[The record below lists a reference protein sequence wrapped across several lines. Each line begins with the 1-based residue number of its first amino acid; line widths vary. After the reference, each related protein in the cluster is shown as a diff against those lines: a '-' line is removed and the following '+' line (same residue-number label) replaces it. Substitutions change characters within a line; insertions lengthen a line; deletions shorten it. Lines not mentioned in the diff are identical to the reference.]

1 MKKQQK
7 IVIVDYGMGNT
18 WSVISA
24 IKHLGYSCNLTSNS
38 NKILNADSIILPG
51 VGSFNKAINR
61 LKDTGTFETIRE
73 AVLEKNKKILGIC
86 LGFQLMGI
94 SSTEDGFNKGLNL
107 IPSKVS
113 HFSLKKTKNCKIPHI
128 GFNYVEFDPRDKFFL
143 NISQNSDFY
152 FVHSYRFKFDNLI
165 GLKAKTFYGE
175 TFLAAYHSDNIFGT
189 QFHPE
194 KSQKNGLSLI
204 KNFLDL

>member
-24 IKHLGYSCNLTSNS
+24 INHLGYSCNLTSN
-38 NKILNADSIILPG
+38 NKKILNADSIILPG
-51 VGSFNKAINR
+51 VGSFNRAINK
-61 LKDTGTFETIRE
+61 LKDNGIFETIRE

-107 IPSKVS
+107 IPSEVS
-113 HFSLKKTKNCKIPHI
+113 HFSSEKIKSYKVPHI
-128 GFNYVEFDPRDKFFL
+128 GFNSVEFDPRDEFFS
-143 NISQNSDFY
+143 NISQKSDFY
-152 FVHSYRFKFDNLI
+152 FVHSYRFKFENLT
-165 GLKAKTFYGE
+165 GFKAKTSYGE
-175 TFLAAYHSDNIFGT
+175 KFLAAYHSDNIFGT

-194 KSQKNGLSLI
+194 KSQVNGLFLL
-204 KNFLDL
+204 KNFLNT